1 MTSFLKILKTQIE
14 PLAEEEFFRS
24 LENKAVLQMI
34 DNCILFSL
42 IWSVCA
48 SVNTD
53 SRKTFD
59 TFFKKLLR
67 GDIEQTNRVK
77 KMDFPDR
84 YSIY

>member
-1 MTSFLKILKTQIE
+1 
-14 PLAEEEFFRS
+14 
-24 LENKAVLQMI
+24 MI

-53 SRKTFD
+53 CRKTFD
-59 TFFKKLLR
+59 TFFKKLLK